1 MRQIKLALC
10 YLLGARKSEI
20 IEVEVVLNLLIRVLN
35 DNLLTYFVF
44 CIDFRAS
51 LLEVQRYLPMRK
63 KFEKYAKQQGSIWR

>member
-44 CIDFRAS
+44 CIDFRGS
-51 LLEVQRYLPMRK
+51 LLEVQWL
-63 KFEKYAKQQGSIWR
+63 